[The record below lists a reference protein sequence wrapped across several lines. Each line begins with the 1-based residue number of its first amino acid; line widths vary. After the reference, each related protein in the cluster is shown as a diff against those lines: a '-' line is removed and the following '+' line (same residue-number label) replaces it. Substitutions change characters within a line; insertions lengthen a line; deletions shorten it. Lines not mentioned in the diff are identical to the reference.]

1 MFPGRRQP
9 RSVVRRPW
17 SASGV
22 ARHSGVEVL
31 ANGHSAGFSLGCREG
46 LRRTADHGPRT
57 ADYNHPMYSAT
68 LLLHSWLRWAVILFG
83 LIAIW
88 RAIEGVRSRRAWL
101 PGDDRVCKIFLG
113 ALDLQMLLGLLLYFV
128 FSPLTKAALGDF
140 AGAMKDPLMRFWAVE
155 HVFGMLIGVALA
167 HAGMSRARR
176 AATDTLRHR
185 RVAIFFILALLIIL
199 ASIPWP
205 GRLLYGRPLFR
216 W

>member
-1 MFPGRRQP
+1 
-9 RSVVRRPW
+9 
-17 SASGV
+17 
-22 ARHSGVEVL
+22 
-31 ANGHSAGFSLGCREG
+31 
-46 LRRTADHGPRT
+46 
-57 ADYNHPMYSAT
+57 MYSAT

-88 RAIEGVRSRRAWL
+88 RAIDGVRSRRAWL
-101 PGDDRVCKIFLG
+101 PGDDRICKIFLG
-113 ALDLQMLLGLLLYFV
+113 ALDLQVLLGLLLYFV

-155 HVFGMLIGVALA
+155 HVFGMIIGVALA